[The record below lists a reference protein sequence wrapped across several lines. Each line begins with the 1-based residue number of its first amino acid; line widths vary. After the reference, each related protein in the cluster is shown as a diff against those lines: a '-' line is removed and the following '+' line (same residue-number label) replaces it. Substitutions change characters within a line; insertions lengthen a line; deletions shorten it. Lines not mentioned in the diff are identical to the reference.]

1 MDIRELKESEQLDVL
16 SEFMYN
22 KLSDADKKVIVINFF
37 RNQLEDRTEDDEGDT
52 ERDAHIESLKEEF
65 DALSDRERNIY
76 LEPYN

>member
-37 RNQLEDRTEDDEGDT
+37 RNQIEDRTEDDEGDT

-65 DALSDRERNIY
+65 DALSD
-76 LEPYN
+76 

>member
-37 RNQLEDRTEDDEGDT
+37 RNQIEDRTEDDEGDT

-65 DALSDRERNIY
+65 DALSDWERNIY

>member
-37 RNQLEDRTEDDEGDT
+37 RNQIEDRTEDDEGDT
-52 ERDAHIESLKEEF
+52 ERDAHIESLKEEL

>member
-37 RNQLEDRTEDDEGDT
+37 RNQIEDRTEDDEGDT

-76 LEPYN
+76 LETYN